1 METFVLHFLCRKA
14 LYRMCALL
22 DRYSCYNLSA
32 HSFLH
37 TSNLKD
43 TLTEYLYSNVRKVYF
58 RKTTPHNPTP
68 QWTGTHTRST
78 HTYRDF
84 KGNRNYSLH
93 TNWGLAYSPWLS
105 PWLSFIWNKY
115 THKYKTGK
123 YKTSETHV
131 LFCCFC
137 FLQPKDIVFPF
148 ISKGYGLFLF
158 YFILFQ
164 VISWC
169 DSSKRNLWQ
178 KTFQTFHCYTLMFL
192 SINARIPTCVEL
204 SWHLFPLCFTAWD

>member
-1 METFVLHFLCRKA
+1 METFVLHCIKHCIVCA
-14 LYRMCALL
+14 LYSIC
-22 DRYSCYNLSA
+22 SCYNLSA

-37 TSNLKD
+37 MSNLKD

-93 TNWGLAYSPWLS
+93 TNWGLAYSPWFS

-131 LFCCFC
+131 FFFVVVFVSCSPKTLF
-137 FLQPKDIVFPF
+137 FPF
-148 ISKGYGLFLF
+148 ISKGYGLF

-164 VISWC
+164 VISWY

-204 SWHLFPLCFTAWD
+204 SWHLFPLYFTAWD

>member
-1 METFVLHFLCRKA
+1 MQLYKRLRYSPLCKGYNVDILSPWKLLFFTSYVVKHCIVCA
-14 LYRMCALL
+14 LYSIG
-22 DRYSCYNLSA
+22 SCYNLSA

-37 TSNLKD
+37 TSDLKD

-105 PWLSFIWNKY
+105 PWLSFI
-115 THKYKTGK
+115 
-123 YKTSETHV
+123 
-131 LFCCFC
+131 
-137 FLQPKDIVFPF
+137 
-148 ISKGYGLFLF
+148 
-158 YFILFQ
+158 
-164 VISWC
+164 
-169 DSSKRNLWQ
+169 
-178 KTFQTFHCYTLMFL
+178 
-192 SINARIPTCVEL
+192 
-204 SWHLFPLCFTAWD
+204 